1 MFARIRS
8 ACYPPACAAVAV
20 LLVTAVPLCAQ
31 NPVAPG
37 PRRRPAA
44 SPSAAPAPTSAP
56 LAGLDAYITRAIH
69 DWEVPG
75 LAIAIV
81 KDDSV
86 VYAKGFGV
94 RELGRAE
101 PVDEHTVFLAAS
113 TTKGFTVAAM
123 AMLVDSGLVR
133 WDAPVT
139 TYLPGF
145 QLFDPYVT
153 RELTVRDLM
162 SHRSGLGRADALWYG
177 TTLSREEILR
187 RLRFERPSWSL
198 RAQYG
203 YNNNM
208 FVAAGQVIAAVT
220 GRSWDDVVRERI
232 LRPLGMART
241 MTSVTAL
248 RGMDDVATP
257 HARYDGR
264 MAPIPWRNVDNI
276 GPAGSIN
283 TTARDMAQWLRFQL
297 ARGTYGGRRL
307 LSDSAFRQMRL
318 PNTPIRPDPAADT
331 LWPEI
336 HLRAYGLGW
345 ALNDYR
351 GRLVVSHGGALDGMR
366 SQVGLLP
373 EERLGVVLLANSDQ
387 ASALLVGLQ
396 YRVFDAYTGGVRRD
410 WSADLLADLLKD
422 RQRETRD
429 SVKQDSARVRG
440 TQPSHALADFA
451 GRYVDSLYGEMTVAE
466 EGGHLVLRAGTWAV
480 ADLQHW
486 HYDTFRAVWRDREL
500 GTDFATFV
508 TDAAG
513 KVATLSVK
521 DWATFGRAPA
531 PPAR

>member
-1 MFARIRS
+1 MSVRS
-8 ACYPPACAAVAV
+8 LPTDPAIPCAPLV
-20 LLVTAVPLCAQ
+20 LAALLLSGIPLRAQ
-31 NPVAPG
+31 E
-37 PRRRPAA
+37 RPAPSPQRRA
-44 SPSAAPAPTSAP
+44 ALAPPRAPSATV
-56 LAGLDAYITRAIH
+56 LAGMDAYITQAMRA
-69 DWEVPG
+69 WEVPG

-94 RELGRAE
+94 RELGKAD
-101 PVDEHTVFLAAS
+101 PVGVNTVFIAAS
-113 TTKGFTVAAM
+113 TTKAFTAALL
-123 AMLVDSGLVR
+123 AMLVDSGRVR

-145 QLFDPYVT
+145 QLYDPWVT
-153 RELTVRDLM
+153 RELTVRDLL

-177 TTLSREEILR
+177 TTRSREEILR

-208 FVAAGQVIAAVT
+208 FVAAGQVVGAVT
-220 GRSWDDVVRERI
+220 GNPWDDVVRERI
-232 LRPLGMART
+232 FQPLGMTRT
-241 MTSVTAL
+241 TTSVTAL

-264 MAPIPWRNVDNI
+264 MTAIAWRNFDNV

-297 ARGTYGGRRL
+297 SRGTYGGRRL

-318 PNTPIRPDPAADT
+318 PNTPIRPDAAADS

-345 ALNDYR
+345 VLNDYR

-366 SQVGLLP
+366 AEVGMLP

-387 ASALLVGLQ
+387 VGNLLVGLQ

-410 WSADLLADLLKD
+410 WSADLLADLIKG
-422 RQRETRD
+422 RARETQD
-429 SVKQDSARVRG
+429 SIKQDSARVRG

-466 EGGHLVLRAGTWAV
+466 DGGRLALRAGTWAV
-480 ADLQHW
+480 ADLEHW
-486 HYDTFRAVWRDREL
+486 HYDTFRAVWRDREF
-500 GTDFATFV
+500 GTDQVTFATGA
-508 TDAAG
+508 DG
-513 KVATLSVK
+513 KVARLTVRGLA
-521 DWATFGRAPA
+521 DFDRAAAT
-531 PPAR
+531 AR